1 VKSLKMSYQNETQ
14 LPGQQMQFLMEDNFL
29 LSIKRGINDKLFYN
43 KTFKLEHLN
52 EFENHFSYTLGY
64 KYTNQA
70 PGGSLRFNYTDYL
83 AKGNDVNS
91 LNISE
96 FYLNLRYAPHETFY
110 QGKTFRIPIYSR
122 YPIFELRYN
131 VGSKAW
137 NNDYNYQTLRFS
149 IRKRFLLSI
158 LGYSDVVWEAGKIFG
173 KVPYPLLNIPQA
185 NQTYSY
191 QIESYNMMNFLEF
204 VTDQYTSL
212 LIDHTF
218 NGLFF
223 NKIPI
228 LKHLNWR
235 EMVTCKILYGDL
247 TKTNDP
253 KNNNDLLRFPVE
265 PDGTPITY
273 TMGRTP
279 YIEGSIGIG
288 NIFKFFRV
296 DLVKRFTYLNN
307 PNVSEYGIRV
317 RFRFDF

>member
-1 VKSLKMSYQNETQ
+1 
-14 LPGQQMQFLMEDNFL
+14 
-29 LSIKRGINDKLFYN
+29 
-43 KTFKLEHLN
+43 
-52 EFENHFSYTLGY
+52 
-64 KYTNQA
+64 
-70 PGGSLRFNYTDYL
+70 
-83 AKGNDVNS
+83 
-91 LNISE
+91 
-96 FYLNLRYAPHETFY
+96 
-110 QGKTFRIPIYSR
+110 
-122 YPIFELRYN
+122 
-131 VGSKAW
+131 
-137 NNDYNYQTLRFS
+137 
-149 IRKRFLLSI
+149 
-158 LGYSDVVWEAGKIFG
+158 
-173 KVPYPLLNIPQA
+173 
-185 NQTYSY
+185 
-191 QIESYNMMNFLEF
+191 
-204 VTDQYTSL
+204 L